1 MITLLNFFFLS
12 IFNRDIKNV
21 ASRRKKK
28 RRLST
33 LNLRRM
39 CHMCGKIFKYPES
52 LRRHLK
58 TVHSDERPF
67 KCHLCTSS
75 FNRNHNLTIHIKVVH
90 QRQRVYVKKHVPR
103 LCDYCGKVLLSPR
116 SLEEHISSIH
126 TKKALYECEKCHST
140 FYRKLTF
147 DKHRTSGECDIKNP
161 KKCNAP
167 KVEEKF
173 LKYCEFCGLEFK
185 KEHFY
190 IKHKFKHMNNFICSI
205 CSCKFDNGSLL
216 KEHIDVQH
224 PEIKPFE
231 CEFCGKKFKNK
242 SLLNCHLAIH
252 NGEKRY
258 ECERCSMKFLKKK
271 YLSTHILTHTGER
284 PFICNIC
291 NKGFKQSGDM
301 RKHKATHIRSKRQ
314 I

>member
-1 MITLLNFFFLS
+1 MHLFNFGGF
-12 IFNRDIKNV
+12 RDRDVKKAGGI
-21 ASRRKKK
+21 RRRHR
-28 RRLST
+28 RRLPS

-39 CHMCGKIFKYPES
+39 CHICGKIFKYPES

-75 FNRNHNLTIHIKVVH
+75 FNRNHNLTIHVKVVH

-103 LCDYCGKVLLSPR
+103 LCDYCGKVLLSAR
-116 SLEEHISSIH
+116 SLDEHISSIH

-140 FYRKLTF
+140 FYRKLSY
-147 DKHRTSGECDIKNP
+147 DKHRQSDECDDRNP

-167 KVEEKF
+167 KVEEVF
-173 LKYCEFCGLEFK
+173 LKYCDICGLEFK

-190 IKHKFKHMNNFICSI
+190 LKHRFKHMNNFTCPVCSI
-205 CSCKFDNGSLL
+205 KLEDGSTL
-216 KEHIDVQH
+216 KDHIDLQH
-224 PEIKPFE
+224 PEVKPFE
-231 CEFCGKKFKNK
+231 CEVCGKKFKNK
-242 SLLNCHLAIH
+242 PLLNCHLIIH
-252 NGEKRY
+252 RGEKRY
-258 ECERCSMKFLKKK
+258 QCQYCSLKFLKKK

-284 PFICNIC
+284 PFICTIC
-291 NKGFKQSGDM
+291 GKGFKQSGDM
-301 RKHKATHIRSKRQ
+301 RKHKATHIRKQ